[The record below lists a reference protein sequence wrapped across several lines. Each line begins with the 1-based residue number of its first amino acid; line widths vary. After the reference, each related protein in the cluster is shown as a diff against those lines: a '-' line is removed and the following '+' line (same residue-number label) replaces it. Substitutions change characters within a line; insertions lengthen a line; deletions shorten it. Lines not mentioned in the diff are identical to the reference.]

1 MNMQA
6 ATGTASS
13 VTEQDGGRGRAR
25 AGVAGAERGGQARTR
40 WGQKDGRLPHCAVQL
55 RHEAQPATASSF
67 HSS

>member
-1 MNMQA
+1 MQA

-25 AGVAGAERGGQARTR
+25 AVAGAERGDPAAER
-40 WGQKDGRLPHCAVQL
+40 DGDRKTAAFHTVMYSSG
-55 RHEAQPATASSF
+55 REAQPATASNF